1 MPLKQCFLGEKKDEM
16 GQKEYPQQP
25 PETRQF
31 EIEVGSSVPLPTSV
45 CSLHGLTGRGVIA

>member
-31 EIEVGSSVPLPTSV
+31 EIEVGSSVPLPTSD
-45 CSLHGLTGRGVIA
+45 CSLHGLTGRRVIA